1 MKTTNNKCDC
11 CGKRNTTIQRRYKGE
26 SYCPN
31 CYRTWFV
38 KKPCSTCGEL
48 HRLHKKE
55 DFSICS
61 NCIRQQPCIRCG
73 SDAVENGANTEYGR
87 VCNICYAGYF
97 KEKEQCFECGKFK
110 RNVSRYSVLNHN
122 QKICTTC
129 YQRHFNE
136 TCPSCSRYRKLI
148 DTEHGKLCS
157 KCHEQGY
164 IPCSSCQKLMPAGV
178 GSQCWDCYWSNRL
191 LHEVKLN
198 TYLFSSEAVKNDY
211 QEFATWLSTTKGAK
225 TAKLKNNNFIEFFI
239 RCDELWGE
247 IPSYKT
253 LVHEFKPQGLRHN
266 LTVLRWL
273 IETDR
278 VVEDLE
284 TKDYVAEQ
292 ERITKLLGKF
302 DNGLPKEIALYH
314 QELMQKHRSQE
325 IALRT
330 VRLSLQAVVGIY
342 TTMLVK
348 SDCTPNQEQIDVYL
362 TKKRGQYNSLI
373 GFVRFLNSKYNQNL
387 KCNRPRPE
395 DVAKATRKQ
404 LESSLILLA
413 VKPHPL
419 SDKDEL
425 LWSQICLALFHDTT
439 ISLSALKA
447 ITPKPMNDDMQVIKY
462 NNKDYCIPKPK
473 GLDTS

>member
-1 MKTTNNKCDC
+1 M
-11 CGKRNTTIQRRYKGE
+11 
-26 SYCPN
+26 
-31 CYRTWFV
+31 
-38 KKPCSTCGEL
+38 
-48 HRLHKKE
+48 
-55 DFSICS
+55 
-61 NCIRQQPCIRCG
+61 
-73 SDAVENGANTEYGR
+73 
-87 VCNICYAGYF
+87 
-97 KEKEQCFECGKFK
+97 
-110 RNVSRYSVLNHN
+110 
-122 QKICTTC
+122 
-129 YQRHFNE
+129 
-136 TCPSCSRYRKLI
+136 
-148 DTEHGKLCS
+148 
-157 KCHEQGY
+157 
-164 IPCSSCQKLMPAGV
+164 
-178 GSQCWDCYWSNRL
+178 
-191 LHEVKLN
+191 HEVKLN
-198 TYLFSSEAVKNDY
+198 TYLFSSEDIKNDY
-211 QEFATWLSTTKGAK
+211 QKFTAWLSTTKGAK

-247 IPSYKT
+247 IPSYQP

-373 GFVRFLNSKYNQNL
+373 SFVRFLNSKYNQNL

-404 LESSLILLA
+404 LESSLMLLA

-425 LWSQICLALFHDTT
+425 FWSQICLALFHDTT